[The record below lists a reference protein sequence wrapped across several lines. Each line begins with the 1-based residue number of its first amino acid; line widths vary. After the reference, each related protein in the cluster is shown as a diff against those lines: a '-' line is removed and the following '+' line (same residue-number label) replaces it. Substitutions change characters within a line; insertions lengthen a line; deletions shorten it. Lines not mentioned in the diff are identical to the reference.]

1 MIKIVGRVS
10 ILILTHKQRYLAIA
24 RKLPETTQK
33 DVKQFQGTSWIKVVS
48 FGKKRSNMAY
58 HIHITTD
65 WRFLIENKKYNI
77 EPCAEIN
84 VVLDSGKDA
93 AIDFLKN
100 IVIVKEEVVD
110 EHRVNMMYGDKMRF
124 RSMLEQSIREVSSR
138 RGCVYFMEYYKFDV
152 SQTKI
157 LHREMENEL

>member
-1 MIKIVGRVS
+1 MNIELREIVELKAEEFKKKEYSQLQQIVEKKGE
-10 ILILTHKQRYLAIA
+10 Y
-24 RKLPETTQK
+24 
-33 DVKQFQGTSWIKVVS
+33 FQVEYK
-48 FGKKRSNMAY
+48 
-58 HIHITTD
+58 
-65 WRFLIENKKYNI
+65 NKKYNI